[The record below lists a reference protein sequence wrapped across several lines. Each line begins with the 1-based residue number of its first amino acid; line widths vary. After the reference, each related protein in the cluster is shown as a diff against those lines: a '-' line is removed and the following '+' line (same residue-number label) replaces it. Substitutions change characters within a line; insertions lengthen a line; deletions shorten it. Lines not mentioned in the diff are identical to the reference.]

1 MNQTELEQEL
11 RATLAEAGDRAQVI
25 HDLGLRAVRPVRRRR
40 TWLASA
46 LAAAAVLAIA
56 VVLAVTASGRDSAG
70 LASNPPTTRPV
81 TIPTSSWMPGDAE
94 LQALRSGVLRVTP
107 EGCPY
112 LFPADPRASLKD
124 RTPLVWPAGYTARYA
139 TNGKLEIVAPD
150 GAVVVREGDELAVGG
165 GLIPTS
171 SKLCTFG
178 ESDAFVIM
186 EDLTQPR

>member
-11 RATLAEAGDRAQVI
+11 RATLAEAGDQAHVI

-40 TWLASA
+40 TWLASGVAAA
-46 LAAAAVLAIA
+46 LVAAAAVVFA
-56 VVLAVTASGRDSAG
+56 VNASDVGKSEV
-70 LASNPPTTRPV
+70 ASSPPSSRPV
-81 TIPTSSWMPGDAE
+81 AIPTSSWKPGDGE
-94 LQALRSGVLRVTP
+94 LQALQTGVLRVTP

-112 LFPADPRASLKD
+112 LIPADSRASSKD

-139 TNGKLEIVAPD
+139 ADGKLEIVAPN
-150 GAVVVREGDELAVGG
+150 GAVVVREGGELSVGG

-186 EDLTQPR
+186 EDLTKPR

>member
-11 RATLAEAGDRAQVI
+11 RATLAEAGDRAQVV
-25 HDLGLRAVRPVRRRR
+25 HDLGQRAVRPVRRRR

-46 LAAAAVLAIA
+46 LAAAAAVA
-56 VVLAVTASGRDSAG
+56 VVAVVVAVNAPDHSEVASG
-70 LASNPPTTRPV
+70 PPSRPV
-81 TIPTSSWMPGDAE
+81 SIPTSSWKAGDGA
-94 LQALRSGVLRVTP
+94 LQALYSGVLRVTP

-112 LFPADPRASLKD
+112 LMPPGARATLKD

-139 TNGKLEIVAPD
+139 ADGKLEIVAPN
-150 GAVVVREGDELAVGG
+150 GVVVVREGEKLSAGG

-178 ESDAFVIM
+178 QPDAFVIM
-186 EDLTQPR
+186 DDLTHPR

>member
-25 HDLGLRAVRPVRRRR
+25 HDIGLRAARPVRRRR
-40 TWLASA
+40 TWLASG
-46 LAAAAVLAIA
+46 LATAAVGVVA
-56 VVLAVTASGRDSAG
+56 VVFALSASDRDNAYV
-70 LASNPPTTRPV
+70 ATTPPATRPV
-81 TIPTSSWMPGDAE
+81 AIPTSSWKPGGLA
-94 LQALRSGVLRVTP
+94 LTALRSGVLRTTP
-107 EGCPY
+107 QGCPY
-112 LFPADPRASLKD
+112 LIPADPRASLKD

-139 TNGKLEIVAPD
+139 ADGKLEIVAPN

-171 SKLCTFG
+171 SELCTFG